1 MSMRDQA
8 MADQRLGPQ
17 QTFVGKAIAKGA
29 LKRLHLGGA
38 GAGVLATRSTQ
49 WPGAGLTQIITR
61 RRGRE

>member
-1 MSMRDQA
+1 MRDQA
-8 MADQRLGPQ
+8 MAGQRHGLQ
-17 QTFVGKAIAKGA
+17 QTFFGRAIGEGA

-49 WPGAGLTQIITR
+49 WSGAGLTQIITR